1 MELTERERRI
11 LAELEHQ
18 LASGAPGTKGRRRE
32 GAPIRRSLRTRWTAA
47 AAAVLG
53 SLLVL
58 AGIGLGISSSVL
70 LGTFL
75 VVWWLS
81 PLLGR
86 LLRRLGG
93 TLNELFKDA
102 PPGAGP

>member
-18 LASGAPGTKGRRRE
+18 LSTGTSGTKERPADV
-32 GAPIRRSLRTRWTAA
+32 APIRRNLRAKWTVT

-53 SLLVL
+53 SLLLV
-58 AGIGLGISSSVL
+58 AGIGLGVTSAVL
-70 LGTFL
+70 LGTLL

-81 PLLGR
+81 PLLWR
-86 LLRRLGG
+86 LLRRAGSALQ
-93 TLNELFKDA
+93 EFFKD
-102 PPGAGP
+102 PPPDAAT